1 MEKRSIHVSLVVVPD
16 ATLGTV
22 TGLYE
27 ALVLYER
34 LVPDGPRF
42 VPEILAPDHRLLS
55 TSCGLPFTAHRTLDE
70 VGQTDIV
77 ILPSLLLSGG
87 KWQTG
92 RYPGLV
98 RWLERQYR
106 QGATLCSACSGVL
119 LLAETGLLNGLDV
132 TLHWAYRQAFVDNF
146 PRVGLR
152 LEEVLVISGEGQRF
166 VMSGASASWHDLVL
180 YLISRY
186 CGPQAALTVSK
197 FFLLQ
202 WHADGQAPYMIF
214 QEREDH
220 GDAIVLAAQRWMK
233 AHLVAANPIER
244 VVRESGISDR
254 SFKRRFRKAT
264 GFSPLAYMQQL
275 RVEAAK
281 RRLEE
286 SDAPVDTI
294 SYDIGYEEP
303 AFFRRLFKR
312 TTGLTPGDYRKKFR
326 VPLVMAGRD
335 RRS

>member
-1 MEKRSIHVSLVVVPD
+1 MVVPD

-27 ALVLYER
+27 ALALYER

-42 VPEILAPDHRLLS
+42 VPEIVAPDHRFLS
-55 TSCGLPFTAHRTLDE
+55 TSCGLPFNAHRALAE
-70 VGQTDIV
+70 VKRTDIV

-98 RWLERQYR
+98 DWLQAQYR

-119 LLAETGLLNGLDV
+119 LLAETGLLDGLDA
-132 TLHWAYRQAFVDNF
+132 TLHWAYRRAFTDNF
-146 PRVGLR
+146 PRVRLR
-152 LEEVLVISGEGQRF
+152 LEEVLVISGAGQRF

-180 YLISRY
+180 YLISRH

-214 QEREDH
+214 QEQEDH
-220 GDAIVLAAQRWMK
+220 GDAVVLAAQRWMK
-233 AHLVAANPIER
+233 THLAVDNPIEQ
-244 VVRESGISDR
+244 VVRDSGISER
-254 SFKRRFRKAT
+254 TFKRRFRKAT

-281 RRLEE
+281 RRLED
-286 SDAPVDTI
+286 SDTPVETI

-326 VPLVMAGRD
+326 VPLVSAGYGNR
-335 RRS
+335 